1 MSEIVPDV
9 YGQAVVADFGAFG
22 LECVAEEFA
31 APEQVA
37 AADVVTYAQ
46 VDASDDEPGA
56 RAHAEIH
63 AGGKPGA
70 LNISSLPYSVFIAPR
85 MPTPPYMP
93 AKGLDREEIP
103 DVEMVVDEQGD
114 LHVERTH
121 GHVVDVAV
129 DFGGGP
135 AAAARKADARFEVEG
150 QAAVEQDL
158 VRHGEVESRAR
169 TGVYPHVFDRDG
181 AGRHVDAGADAQD
194 VFSYRCARTAPAD
207 SRTSRMNA
215 YLFMEVDEIMLRV
228 CSFSGPVS

>member
-37 AADVVTYAQ
+37 AADVVAYAQ
-46 VDASDDEPGA
+46 IDASDDEPGA

-63 AGGKPGA
+63 AGEEARGA
-70 LNISSLPYSVFIAPR
+70 EYILVAVFGLHRAPDAHAAVYAR
-85 MPTPPYMP
+85 E
-93 AKGLDREEIP
+93 GLDREEIP

-194 VFSYRCARTAPAD
+194 VFLIPLRPD
-207 SRTSRMNA
+207 GSRRQQ
-215 YLFMEVDEIMLRV
+215 DEQDECV
-228 CSFSGPVS
+228 SFHGGR